1 MESAAMKKI
10 VPSITLAL
18 GLWLLSLLLTVLH
31 AQKSPADLL
40 NAESEASQ
48 TRQHPQSKFKV
59 GHRRVGHTIRRVTV
73 PGSAQGELRV
83 VEVHLWYPADNE
95 RFSRAPKTRYSSAL
109 YGRPLEWD
117 PLIPAK
123 WDPLSWSVEA
133 EIAREDA
140 PIDSNGQSFPVLV
153 FSHGNTND
161 PFDYAYTLE
170 QIAGEGFVVAAP
182 SHTGN
187 TQDDVRVDFINE
199 EARLAGAA
207 KPLFLCNDGLPGPC
221 FRNVVLC
228 NDGLPGPCFKERLP
242 SVSAITRSMRDRV
255 RDVTAVLD
263 SLQGP
268 HGWLGDRADVNRA
281 GVFGHSR
288 GSVTALAAAGGS
300 TIWECGLSLC
310 PPTWGFGPEPR
321 VKAVM
326 GLAIGVPTTTLA
338 VNLANIT
345 VPSLL
350 VAGTLDAVSPQ
361 EVSEAAFEQISSE
374 EKLFVAIQGAHHR
387 SYSSANCNLTQ
398 SAGAIAQAS
407 APQASTRAVL
417 DWHMM
422 SHLSTGGRTGNAGS
436 SKDYCRYDTFV
447 NPVDI
452 RQITLTLSRF
462 DVTADNVPETG
473 LDTDEVKEGV
483 KEMAVAFFGTVLKRV
498 GNDGIHFSRY
508 LAPKWLEKHVAM
520 VGRAEAFA
528 SADALCPPGQDVNCE
543 F

>member
-1 MESAAMKKI
+1 MKKI
-10 VPSITLAL
+10 GFASTLAL
-18 GLWLLSLLLTVLH
+18 GLWLLSPLLTVLS
-31 AQKSPADLL
+31 AQKSPADPL

-48 TRQHPQSKFKV
+48 TGQHPRFEFKV
-59 GHRRVGHTIRRVTV
+59 GHRRVGHTIRQVIV
-73 PGSAQGELRV
+73 PGSNQETGVYRTV
-83 VEVHLWYPADNE
+83 DVHLWYPADTQ

-109 YGRPLEWD
+109 YRRELGREL
-117 PLIPAK
+117 PAK

-133 EIAREDA
+133 EIAREDV
-140 PIDSNGQSFPVLV
+140 PIDSHGPSFPVLI

-182 SHTGN
+182 SHTAN
-187 TQDDVRVDFINE
+187 TQDDVRVDYING
-199 EARLAGAA
+199 LAGADG
-207 KPLFLCNDGLPGPC
+207 PLFLCNDFRKLDDIPIPLPPPC
-221 FRNVVLC
+221 SRIGV
-228 NDGLPGPCFKERLP
+228 P
-242 SVSAITRSMRDRV
+242 RSMRDRV
-255 RDVTAVLD
+255 RDVTAILD

-268 HGWLGDRADVNRA
+268 DGWLGDRADVTRA

-300 TIWECGLSLC
+300 N
-310 PPTWGFGPEPR
+310 TWGFGPEPR

-326 GLAIGVPTTTLA
+326 GLAIGAPNITFA

-345 VPSLL
+345 VPTLL

-361 EVSEAAFEQISSE
+361 AVSEAAFEQISSG
-374 EKLFVAIQGAHHR
+374 EKLFVSIEGAHHR

-407 APQASTRAVL
+407 TRAVL
-417 DWHMM
+417 DSHMM

-436 SKDYCRYDTFV
+436 STDYCRYDTFV

-452 RQITLTLSRF
+452 RPITFALSGF
-462 DVTADNVPETG
+462 NVTPDNVPTTG

-520 VGRAEAFA
+520 VARAEAFA
-528 SADALCPPGQDVNCE
+528 SADALCPLGQDVKCE

>member
-1 MESAAMKKI
+1 MKKI
-10 VPSITLAL
+10 GFAL
-18 GLWLLSLLLTVLH
+18 IALTVSLWLLSPVPAILS
-31 AQKSPADLL
+31 AQNSPAAPL
-40 NAESEASQ
+40 NGESEASR
-48 TRQHPQSKFKV
+48 TRQDLRFKV
-59 GHRRVGHTIRRVTV
+59 KAGYRRVGHTIRRVIV
-73 PGSAQGELRV
+73 AGSAQETGVNRMV
-83 VEVHLWYPADNE
+83 DVHLWYPADTR

-109 YGRPLEWD
+109 YGRPLD
-117 PLIPAK
+117 PAK

-133 EIAREDA
+133 EIAREGV
-140 PIDSNGQSFPVLV
+140 PIDPIGRSFPVLV
-153 FSHGNTND
+153 FSHGNAND

-182 SHTGN
+182 SHTAN
-187 TQDDVRVDFINE
+187 TQDDVRVDYINN
-199 EARLAGAA
+199 LNNKPD

-221 FRNVVLC
+221 SRIGV
-228 NDGLPGPCFKERLP
+228 P
-242 SVSAITRSMRDRV
+242 RSMRDRM

-268 HGWLGDRADVNRA
+268 HGWLGDRADVTRA

-300 TIWECGLSLC
+300 D
-310 PPTWGFGPEPR
+310 TWGFGREPR

-326 GLAIGVPTTTLA
+326 GLAIGAPNVTFS

-345 VPSLL
+345 VPTLL
-350 VAGTLDAVSPQ
+350 IAGTLDAVSPQ
-361 EVSEAAFEQISSE
+361 EVSEAAFELISSE
-374 EKLFVAIQGAHHR
+374 EKLFVAIKGGHHR

-407 APQASTRAVL
+407 TRAVL
-417 DWHMM
+417 DSHMM

-436 SKDYCRYDTFV
+436 STDYCRYDTFV

-452 RQITLTLSRF
+452 RPVTFALSGF
-462 DVTADNVPETG
+462 NVTPYNVPTTG
-473 LDTDEVKEGV
+473 LDTDEVRQGV
-483 KEMAVAFFGTVLKRV
+483 TEMAVAFFGTVLKRV
-498 GNDGIHFSRY
+498 GNDGVHFSRY
-508 LAPKWLEKHVAM
+508 VAPKWLEKHVAM